1 MRDPV
6 AWYLSLFRRHRRAI
20 IVVLLLATVVVG
32 SGAVGLS
39 GDLAIVEF
47 DADSEATEAAE
58 YVDRNF
64 VTDSKTVTLV
74 AVRGENTLTRES
86 LAETLELQRA
96 VRENETVAPT
106 LVADR
111 PTVGTGSAFVET
123 YLRSLG
129 AFGTLTIEDKQ
140 RTFATFDEEDL
151 AAELPT
157 AIESDR
163 PILGP
168 GTTAKTLLPTD
179 YRAGSTQADARLVFV
194 VHDADVDQAALL
206 DAQLAIEDLA
216 EEHVESTDQFVFGQA
231 LVERRASEATGSAF
245 AVLGPLA
252 LVVIVGLLLAAYRDP
267 VDVAVTLFG
276 LGAALAWTAGFVGWT
291 GFQLTQLL
299 VAVPW
304 LLVGLAIDYGLH
316 VVMRYREAREAGSV
330 VLETGSPD
338 SETGPP
344 DPETAM
350 AIGLA
355 GVLVAI
361 GVTTL
366 TTAAGFLSGVFG
378 PFPAVREFGV
388 VAAVGIVSAFLVFGG
403 LVPALKLELDE
414 LLDREDRTRP
424 IGRLPAVERLL
435 SVGIVGAKRAPVAV
449 VAVAL
454 LVTLAGAYGAA
465 HVDTSVDRTDF
476 YPGDPPDWVSL
487 FPLFSDGDE
496 SGGPDSLRDQA
507 TFLNDRFDTAG
518 GDQRAEILIRGAVT
532 SEAGVRAIHTAE
544 QGALETGVL
553 RGGDPDAAV
562 HTPFDAVERIAA
574 FDDATDAELSAADRT
589 GDGRPDGEVTAVFD
603 AAFDFD
609 PDTMAGVVYRDDAGE
624 YQAVRVTVVVD
635 SGADV
640 RTVATELR
648 AVAAAADA
656 EPGVTATATGTPVRN
671 ADAQGA
677 LLRQLVESFA
687 IALAVTFLLLVALF
701 RRRFDSASLGATT
714 AIPVVFAL
722 SWVLGTMYL
731 LEIPY
736 NAETAII
743 TGIAIG
749 LGVDYAI
756 HVSARYQQERE
767 AEKLTHP
774 DATEATDAL
783 SRAVQDTGGTLF
795 ASAVTTAAG
804 LGVLLFTFV
813 PSLQRFGLVMI
824 LVVGYAFL
832 ASVFLLP
839 SLLVLHSRYR

>member
-6 AWYLSLFRRHRRAI
+6 AWYLSVFRRRRRAI
-20 IVVLLLATVVVG
+20 VVVLLLATVIVG
-32 SGAVGLS
+32 GGAAGLS

-47 DADSEATEAAE
+47 DVDSEAAEADE
-58 YVDRNF
+58 YVDRHF
-64 VTDSKTVTLV
+64 VTDSRTVTLV
-74 AVRGENTLTRES
+74 VLRGENTLSQES
-86 LAETLELQRA
+86 LSESLEFQRA
-96 VRENETVAPT
+96 VRENDTVAPT
-106 LVADR
+106 LVDSR

-140 RTFATFDEEDL
+140 RTFATFDEEELTEEL
-151 AAELPT
+151 AT

-168 GTTAKTLLPTD
+168 GTTARTLLPTD
-179 YRAGSTQADARLVFV
+179 YRTGSAQADARLVFV
-194 VHDADVDQAALL
+194 VHDADVQPEALL
-206 DAQLAIEDLA
+206 EAQLAIEELA
-216 EEHVESTDQFVFGQA
+216 DDHIASTDQFVFGQA
-231 LVERRASEATGSAF
+231 LVERRASAATGSAF
-245 AVLGPLA
+245 SVLGPLA
-252 LVVIVGLLLAAYRDP
+252 LVVIVGLLLAAYRDI
-267 VDVAVTLFG
+267 VDIAVTLFG
-276 LGAALAWTAGFVGWT
+276 LGVVLVWTAGFVGWT
-291 GFQLTQLL
+291 GIQLTQLL

-316 VVMRYREAREAGSV
+316 VVMRYREAREAGS
-330 VLETGSPD
+330 
-338 SETGPP
+338 P
-344 DPETAM
+344 DPVTAM
-350 AIGLA
+350 TVGLG

-366 TTAAGFLSGVFG
+366 TTAAGFLSGAFG
-378 PFPAVREFGV
+378 PFPAVREFGA
-388 VAAVGIVSAFLVFGG
+388 VAAFGIVSAFLVFGG

-414 LLDREDRTRP
+414 LLERDDRTRP

-435 SVGIVGAKRAPVAV
+435 SVGVVGAKRAPVAV

-454 LVTLAGAYGAA
+454 LVTLASVYGAA

-476 YPGDPPDWVSL
+476 YPGDPPDWVSI
-487 FPLFSDGDE
+487 FPGGGDADE
-496 SGGPDSLRDQA
+496 RDGPDSLREQA
-507 TFLNDRFDTAG
+507 AFLDERFEIAG
-518 GDQRAEILIRGAVT
+518 GDQRVEILIRGAVT
-532 SEAGVRAIHTAE
+532 SEDGVRAIHAAE

-553 RGGDPDAAV
+553 RGDDPEAAV
-562 HTPFDAVERIAA
+562 YTPFDAVDRIAA
-574 FDDATDAELSAADRT
+574 FDDEVDAERSAADRT
-589 GDGRPDGEVTAVFD
+589 GDGRPDGDVTALFD
-603 AAFDFD
+603 AAFDTD
-609 PDTMAGVVYRDDAGE
+609 PDTMAGVVYRDAAGE
-624 YQAVRVTVVVD
+624 YRAVRVTVVVD
-635 SGADV
+635 SGADA
-640 RTVATELR
+640 RTVAAEFR
-648 AVAAAADA
+648 EVAASADDQ
-656 EPGVTATATGTPVRN
+656 PGVTATATGAPVVR

-687 IALAVTFLLLVALF
+687 IALTVTFLLLVALF
-701 RRRFDSASLGATT
+701 RHRFDSATLGATT

-756 HVSARYQQERE
+756 HVSARYLQERE
-767 AEKLTHP
+767 ADKQNPSDTAEP
-774 DATEATDAL
+774 TDAL